1 MQIHGPNELLA
12 DVLHAGRCV
21 GCGACINICPYF
33 KTYKGKTAMLFA
45 CSSETGRCHAFCP
58 KTEVDLDALSQI
70 WRNQPYPEAPLGTYQ
85 EILMARAGVRVG
97 DGAFQDGGTVSALMM
112 YALDSSVID
121 AAALTGREGLVPA
134 PGLALRADEV
144 KAYAASKY
152 TAAPTL
158 AALNEGANRGFRQM
172 GVVGTPCQITAVAQ
186 MRSNPLGREDFI
198 DPVALSVGLF
208 CTWSLDTRGLLA
220 LIEKLAPGENV
231 RKMAIPPPP
240 AGILVVET
248 DARRL
253 EISLDEI
260 RHLVPEGC
268 GICPDMTAEW
278 ADLSVG
284 AMEGAPDWNTLII
297 RSEFGDRLVK
307 KAIAAGFLETAEFP
321 AESRAHLETA
331 ALAKKRRALEKA
343 RADGLL
349 NTAGE
354 EARAALRIR
363 PETIEKLIKTGKEEA

>member
-12 DVLHAGRCV
+12 DVLNAGRCV

-58 KTEVDLDALSQI
+58 ETEVDLDELSQT
-70 WRNQPYPEAPLGTYQ
+70 WRAQPYPEAPLGSYK
-85 EILMARAGVRVG
+85 EILMARAGARVG

-112 YALDSSVID
+112 YALDSSAID
-121 AAALTGREGLVPA
+121 AAVLTGREGLVPA

-158 AALNEGANRGFRQM
+158 AALNDGANRGFRQM

-186 MRSNPLGREDFI
+186 MRSNPLGSEDFV
-198 DPVALSVGLF
+198 DSVALSVGLF

-220 LIEKLAPGENV
+220 LIGKLAPGENV

-240 AGILVVET
+240 AGILVVDTE
-248 DARRL
+248 ARRL

-297 RSEFGDRLVK
+297 RSEFGGRLVQ

-343 RADGLL
+343 RAEGLL
-349 NTAGE
+349 NTAGNE
-354 EARAALRIR
+354 GRAALRIR